1 MSVLRRLVSPGED
14 RGGLPTLETQMIHER
29 SVGNPTLQLRHD
41 EIGIEIQ
48 LPLHDGAFT
57 TDISY
62 KTCKVCSLLQIT
74 IAVKSIMVLGDKM

>member
-1 MSVLRRLVSPGED
+1 
-14 RGGLPTLETQMIHER
+14 MIHER
-29 SVGNPTLQLRHD
+29 SVGNPTLQLRPD

-62 KTCKVCSLLQIT
+62 KMCKVCSLLQIT